1 MKKTILSLLLLGGV
15 GFGAT
20 AQTQPANSLVEAV
33 PFRNIGP
40 TIMSGRVV
48 DLDVNE
54 ANPNHFFVAF
64 ASGGLWETQSNGNAF
79 TPLFDKEQSMTIGDI
94 AVRWSS
100 PKDLTPSP
108 SPFGEGGKTPPSGV
122 GGLVAAEIWI
132 GTGECNSSR
141 SSYAGTGVYKSTD
154 GGKTWQHLGLFDSQ
168 HISRIVLH
176 PTNPQV
182 AWVAVIG
189 HLYTD
194 NAERGVFKTTD
205 GGKTWTKTLFIN
217 DKTGAIDLVINP
229 QNPDILYAAMW
240 ERNRK
245 AWNFS
250 GSGAGSGIHRSTDGG
265 QTWQKV
271 ESFPTSA
278 GIGRIGLAID
288 PQNPATVFA
297 VLDNQEPRPAK
308 DETAEQQEV
317 SAFRKE
323 LPTISNEKLLAM
335 PDSVLE
341 KLLSKVNFPIKKYSI
356 ATLKNQIKSKKL
368 EAKQIAEFL
377 GLGGIND
384 ANEDLFNVTIK
395 GCEVY
400 KSADNGKNWAKVHE
414 GYIDDVFYTYGYYF
428 AQIRVSPKNPAHLYI
443 LGVPVLKSEDGG
455 KNWKGLD
462 YSNAHADHH
471 ALWINPKNPAH
482 LILGNDGGVNVSYND
497 GKQWFKL
504 NNLPVGQFYAVTY
517 DMAKPYNV
525 YGGLQDNGVW
535 WANNQYTASNE
546 WQQDG
551 KYPYQSIMGGDGM
564 QVQVDFRDN
573 ETVYTGYQFGNYYR
587 LNKNTGDMKYIT
599 PQHQL
604 GESPYRW
611 NWQTPIHLSRHQQ
624 DVLYMGSHRLHRS
637 LDKGETF
644 QTLSGDL
651 TRGKQTGKTGNIPY
665 GTLTTIDESPLQFG
679 LLYVG
684 SDDGVVSVSK
694 DGGYTWENITPK
706 NLTPSPSSS
715 AASPF
720 GEGSKKTPP
729 VGGGGADLWVS
740 RVTASK
746 FAKSRV
752 YVSLNGYRNDDFKA
766 YLYVSEDMGKTW
778 KDLSPTPALPTGEG
792 AKTPPLGLGGLTSVN
807 VIKEDVENENL
818 LYVGTDN
825 GLWVSLDRGKTF
837 QQFAGGLPN
846 VAVHDLVIHPREK
859 DLIVGTHGR
868 SLYVANVEYLQQ
880 LTPAVLE
887 KSTHLFATKN
897 TTHSENWGK
906 PSWSKWF
913 GYNEPKT
920 TFVVYLKQ
928 NQAVSLQIKDAKGNV
943 LKTIEHEGKAGL
955 NYINYDL
962 TLTDNKDKAAPNG
975 KTYIGVGEYTL
986 EVGTEKAS
994 WKVEKRK

>member
-1 MKKTILSLLLLGGV
+1 MKKSILSLLLLGGV
-15 GFGAT
+15 GFGAV
-20 AQTQPANSLVEAV
+20 AQTQSANSLVEAI
-33 PFRNIGP
+33 PFRSIGP
-40 TIMSGRVV
+40 TIMGGRVV

-79 TPLFDKEQSMTIGDI
+79 TPLFDKEKSMTIGDI
-94 AVRWSS
+94 AVRWQ
-100 PKDLTPSP
+100 D
-108 SPFGEGGKTPPSGV
+108 GKSQ
-122 GGLVAAEIWI
+122 EIWI

-205 GGKTWTKTLFIN
+205 GGKTWAKTLFIN

-229 QNPDILYAAMW
+229 QNPDVLYAAMW

-250 GSGAGSGIHRSTDGG
+250 GSGVGSGIHRSTDGG

-271 ESFPTSA
+271 EGFPTSA

-308 DETAEQQEV
+308 EETTEQKEV

-335 PDSVLE
+335 PDSTLE
-341 KLLSKVNFPIKKYSI
+341 KLLSKINFPIKKYCVP
-356 ATLKNQIKSKKL
+356 TLKNQIKGKKL

-400 KSADNGKNWAKVHE
+400 KSADNGKTWAKVHE

-428 AQIRVSPKNPAHLYI
+428 AQIRVSPKNPEHLYI

-482 LILGNDGGVNVSYND
+482 LILGNDGGVNISYND

-546 WQQDG
+546 WQQEG

-624 DVLYMGSHRLHRS
+624 DILYMGSHRLHRS

-651 TRGKQTGKTGNIPY
+651 TKGKQTGKTGNIPY

-694 DGGYTWENITPK
+694 DGGYNWENISNGLPQ
-706 NLTPSPSSS
+706 N
-715 AASPF
+715 
-720 GEGSKKTPP
+720 
-729 VGGGGADLWVS
+729 LWVS
-740 RVTASK
+740 RITASK
-746 FAKSRV
+746 FVKNRV

-778 KDLSPTPALPTGEG
+778 KQLQLPVNQ
-792 AKTPPLGLGGLTSVN
+792 AVN
-807 VIKEDVENENL
+807 VIKEDTENENL

-825 GLWVSLDRGKTF
+825 GLWASLDRGKTF

-846 VAVHDLVIHPREK
+846 VAVHDLAVHPREK

-928 NQAVSLQIKDAKGNV
+928 NQPVSLQIKDAKGNV
-943 LKTIEHEGKAGL
+943 LKTIDHEGKAGL

-986 EVGTEKAS
+986 EVGTEKVS
-994 WKVEKRK
+994 WMVEKRK